1 MDKKIDSMKAE
12 YINPFIESVRELFST
27 MLNSNAERGDV
38 DVYWEVPPSSDIVAL
53 IGLSGPMRGTVALSF
68 PVGTA
73 LSLVGRMLGVDVRV
87 VDDTVRD
94 GIAEVVNIVAGS
106 AKGKLHKGMGGPI
119 DLSLPTVVRGT
130 DYQVGYP
137 SRTAWLEVPF
147 TSDLGAFS
155 LRVTFETPD
164 DTGGA
169 SNESS
174 DS

>member
-1 MDKKIDSMKAE
+1 MKAE

-38 DVYWEVPPSSDIVAL
+38 GVFWEVPPSSDIVAL

-73 LSLVGRMLGVDVRV
+73 LSLVGRLLGVDVRV

-94 GIAEVVNIVAGS
+94 GIAEIVNIVAGA
-106 AKGKLHKGMGGPI
+106 AKGKLRKGIGVPI

-130 DYQVGYP
+130 DYQVSYP

-147 TSDLGAFS
+147 KSDLGDFS
-155 LRVTFETPD
+155 LRVTFETHAG
-164 DTGGA
+164 TEGA
-169 SNESS
+169 SDESS